1 MDTRKLKITYP
12 ACLCGLH
19 YIWVLGTP
27 VTSVLSASTFA
38 SMISIFKPETCW
50 NTTYIVVLLCS
61 KTECHLLRMK
71 DEVFTMTCRAL
82 SNLTPPPP
90 RPRPPPPSL
99 QSPPLREHWSL
110 GTSLNFISIS
120 CIWNVLSP
128 KKNYVTCF
136 LLSFSFSPFFQSLF
150 SLSWTWYHLFLLQF
164 FFFLPL
170 ATN

>member
-1 MDTRKLKITYP
+1 MLVWFALYLGVGHPCYICSLCFHICFHDFYFQTR
-12 ACLCGLH
+12 
-19 YIWVLGTP
+19 
-27 VTSVLSASTFA
+27 
-38 SMISIFKPETCW
+38 
-50 NTTYIVVLLCS
+50 NLCS

-71 DEVFTMTCRAL
+71 DEVFTTTCRAL
-82 SNLTPPPP
+82 SNLPPPSP
-90 RPRPPPPSL
+90 GPHPPPPSL